1 MKHSLMAVLKTRLA
15 ELPIQP
21 VTCSLVQA
29 LLWQRPVLGVCRIDF
44 GIATADHR
52 RALRALLHQA
62 LDAAGAAEDEQAWA
76 QLRQRIVELDAA
88 AGKGPA
94 LTALVKTYVPQYA
107 YVAFHTVWD
116 ALDLPATETR

>member
-94 LTALVKTYVPQYA
+94 LTALVKT
-107 YVAFHTVWD
+107 
-116 ALDLPATETR
+116 